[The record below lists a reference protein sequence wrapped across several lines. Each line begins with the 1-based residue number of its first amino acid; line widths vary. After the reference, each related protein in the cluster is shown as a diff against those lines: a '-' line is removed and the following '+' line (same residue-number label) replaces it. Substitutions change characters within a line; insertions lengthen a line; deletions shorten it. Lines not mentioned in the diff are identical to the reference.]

1 MNNKITITEMM
12 EAVKILKAQ
21 GEKFTTLGIG
31 PMSKPLI
38 KAVLAKEN
46 VEYSPFPDRAM
57 SPAHACIYT
66 PTQPQSNV

>member
-38 KAVLAKEN
+38 KAVLELAQEN
-46 VEYSPFPDRAM
+46 SFEFKK
-57 SPAHACIYT
+57 
-66 PTQPQSNV
+66 